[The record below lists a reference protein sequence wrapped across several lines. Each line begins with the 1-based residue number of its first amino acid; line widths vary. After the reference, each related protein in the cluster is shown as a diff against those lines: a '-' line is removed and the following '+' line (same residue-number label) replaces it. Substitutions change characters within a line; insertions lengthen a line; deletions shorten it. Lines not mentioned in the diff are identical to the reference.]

1 MHRQLKRKR
10 RTRICGRTA
19 TRTRFTCSMPRGV
32 RTCHQ
37 LSRTNC
43 RSANGQVR
51 CLVRVSRLVGRIL
64 LGTGPCETDPEQPS
78 ISARRCRRARAT
90 YPQTPAGRRLAA
102 QGGIV
107 CAGARPRPGAL
118 LVLLRVGFTQ
128 PPRSPEAL
136 VVSYTTVSPLPAPRP
151 SLAGAAGG
159 LSLWHFPASHLGWAL
174 PTTVPCGVRT
184 FLSRTTNAVRPRPPG
199 RLTRPRMLRLR
210 AERSQTVSP
219 RRPNCN
225 KPLIGCVS
233 TSWRLSRRDRRTR
246 RRGWSM

>member
-1 MHRQLKRKR
+1 M
-10 RTRICGRTA
+10 
-19 TRTRFTCSMPRGV
+19 
-32 RTCHQ
+32 
-37 LSRTNC
+37 
-43 RSANGQVR
+43 
-51 CLVRVSRLVGRIL
+51 RVSRLIGRIL

-78 ISARRCRRARAT
+78 ISARRFRRTRAT

-102 QGGIV
+102 SSDIV

-118 LVLLRVGFTQ
+118 LVLLRVGFAQ

-184 FLSRTTNAVRPRPPG
+184 FLSRTAYAVRPRPPG
-199 RLTRPRMLRLR
+199 RLTRPRRLRLR
-210 AERSQTVSP
+210 GHRSQTVSL

-225 KPLIGCVS
+225 EALIGCVY
-233 TSWRLSRRDRRTR
+233 TSCRECRRVRRAG
-246 RRGWSM
+246 RGWPT